1 MAKSASK
8 KKSASPDNSIVTNLA
23 ELLTERAK
31 NTGSLSSADI
41 LDCIEDSHISI
52 EQIEMLYDI
61 LDSRGIEITDFSEE
75 DAFLDDILKGEEN
88 PDDHEHDE
96 FEEALEEELA
106 QDSSVVNDSV
116 RVYLKDIG
124 KIELL
129 SAERELELAEKM
141 ANGDEIAKGEII
153 ESNLRLVVSIAKKYT
168 GRGMPFLDL
177 IQEGNIGLMKAV
189 EKFDYT
195 KGYKFSTYAT
205 WWIRQ
210 AITRSISVHGRTIP
224 LPVHIV
230 EKINKLRQ
238 ISRAAMQR
246 LGREPNDA
254 EIAQEMGCSV
264 EKVREIIKYAQ
275 DPISLE
281 ERVGKEE
288 DSVIGDFIPDANAP
302 DPEQIVSRTILR
314 EKIMEALDSL
324 TPRES
329 SVIKMRFGL
338 IDGRVRT
345 LEEVGEEFNITRERI
360 RQIEAKALRKLRH
373 PSRIKMFKE
382 FGGE

>member
-1 MAKSASK
+1 MTKSTSK
-8 KKSASPDNSIVTNLA
+8 KKSASPDNSIVNNLA
-23 ELLTERAK
+23 EILTERAK
-31 NTGSLSSADI
+31 ATGTLASADI
-41 LDCIEDSHISI
+41 LDAIEDSNISI
-52 EQIEMLYDI
+52 EQIELLYDT
-61 LDSRGIEITDFSEE
+61 LESRGIEITDFTDEE
-75 DAFLDDILKGEEN
+75 AFLDDILNSTEDADAPEGYEEGTDEEFT
-88 PDDHEHDE
+88 DDN
-96 FEEALEEELA
+96 A
-106 QDSSVVNDSV
+106 VVNDSV

-124 KIELL
+124 KIQLL
-129 SAERELELAEKM
+129 SATRELELAERM
-141 ANGDEIAKGEII
+141 AQGDEEAKAEII

-238 ISRAAMQR
+238 ISRAAMQK
-246 LGREPNDA
+246 LGREPNDY
-254 EIAQEMGCSV
+254 EIAEEMGCSV

-302 DPEQIVSRTILR
+302 DPEQIVSRKILR

-324 TPRES
+324 NPREA

-338 IDGRVRT
+338 IDGRIRT

>member
-1 MAKSASK
+1 MTKPTSNKKNTAPDNTIVNSLADTLTELAKSSGTL
-8 KKSASPDNSIVTNLA
+8 KST
-23 ELLTERAK
+23 
-31 NTGSLSSADI
+31 DI
-41 LDCIEDSHISI
+41 LNCLEDTNISI

-61 LDSRGIEITDFSEE
+61 LESRGIEITDFTGEE
-75 DAFLDDILKGEEN
+75 AFLDDLIDSEKNQSKDYTYDDDTSDKL
-88 PDDHEHDE
+88 PDDS
-96 FEEALEEELA
+96 AL
-106 QDSSVVNDSV
+106 VNDSV
-116 RVYLKDIG
+116 RVYIKDIG
-124 KIELL
+124 KIQLL
-129 SAERELELAEKM
+129 SAEKELELAEKM
-141 ANGDEIAKGEII
+141 SKGDQAAKAELI

-168 GRGMPFLDL
+168 GRGMPLLDL

-189 EKFDYT
+189 EKFDYS

-238 ISRAAMQR
+238 ISRTAMQK
-246 LGREPNDA
+246 LGREPTEA
-254 EIAQEMGCSV
+254 EIAEEMGCSI

-281 ERVGKEE
+281 ERIGKEE
-288 DSVIGDFIPDANAP
+288 DSVIGDFIPDMNAP
-302 DPEQIVSRTILR
+302 DPELIVSQTILK

-324 TPRES
+324 TPREA

>member
-1 MAKSASK
+1 MAKSASN
-8 KKSASPDNSIVTNLA
+8 KKSASPDNSIVNTLA
-23 ELLTERAK
+23 DTLTERAK
-31 NTGSLSSADI
+31 ATGSLSSSDVI
-41 LDCIEDSHISI
+41 DCIDDTGISI

-61 LDSRGIEITDFSEE
+61 LETRGVEISDFTDEETFLNEIIAEE
-75 DAFLDDILKGEEN
+75 DTEEEQELDDEYAEPESDYSI
-88 PDDHEHDE
+88 
-96 FEEALEEELA
+96 
-106 QDSSVVNDSV
+106 VNDSV

-124 KIELL
+124 KIKLL
-129 SAERELELAEKM
+129 SADRELELAEKM
-141 ANGDEIAKGEII
+141 ALGDEEAKAEII
-153 ESNLRLVVSIAKKYT
+153 ESNLRLVVSVAKKYT

-210 AITRSISVHGRTIP
+210 AITRSISIHGRTIP

-238 ISRAAMQR
+238 ISRNAMQR

-254 EIAQEMGCSV
+254 EIAEEMGCSV

-281 ERVGKEE
+281 DRVGKEE

-302 DPEQIVSRTILR
+302 DPEEIVSRTILH

-338 IDGRVRT
+338 IDGKIRT

-373 PSRIKMFKE
+373 PSRIKMFKDY
-382 FGGE
+382 GSGN

>member
-1 MAKSASK
+1 MTKPTSNKKNTAPDNTIVNSLADTLTELAKSSGTL
-8 KKSASPDNSIVTNLA
+8 KST
-23 ELLTERAK
+23 
-31 NTGSLSSADI
+31 DI
-41 LDCIEDSHISI
+41 LNCLEDTNISI

-61 LDSRGIEITDFSEE
+61 LEIRGIEITDFTGEE
-75 DAFLDDILKGEEN
+75 AFLDDLIDSEKN
-88 PDDHEHDE
+88 QSKDYTYDDDTSDKIPDDS
-96 FEEALEEELA
+96 AL
-106 QDSSVVNDSV
+106 VNDSV

-124 KIELL
+124 KIQLL
-129 SAERELELAEKM
+129 SAEKELELAEKM
-141 ANGDEIAKGEII
+141 SKGDQAAKAELI

-168 GRGMPFLDL
+168 GRGMPLLDL

-189 EKFDYT
+189 EKFDYS

-238 ISRAAMQR
+238 ISRTAMQK
-246 LGREPNDA
+246 LGREPTEA
-254 EIAQEMGCSV
+254 EIAEEMGCSI

-281 ERVGKEE
+281 ERIGKEE
-288 DSVIGDFIPDANAP
+288 DSVIGDFIPDLNAP
-302 DPEQIVSRTILR
+302 DPELIVSQTILK

-324 TPRES
+324 TPREA

>member
-23 ELLTERAK
+23 EILTERAK

-41 LDCIEDSHISI
+41 LDCIEDSHITI

-88 PDDHEHDE
+88 PDSHENDE
-96 FEEALEEELA
+96 FEQALEEELA
-106 QDSSVVNDSV
+106 QDSSVINDSV

-129 SAERELELAEKM
+129 SAEKELELAERM
-141 ANGDEIAKGEII
+141 ANGDEVAKAEII

-324 TPRES
+324 TPREA

>member
-1 MAKSASK
+1 MTKASSG
-8 KKSASPDNSIVTNLA
+8 KKSTSPENSIINTLA
-23 ELLTERAK
+23 DALTERAK
-31 NTGSLSSADI
+31 ATGSLSGSDI
-41 LDCIEDSHISI
+41 LDCIDDAHITI
-52 EQIEMLYDI
+52 EQIEALYDI
-61 LDSRGIEITDFSEE
+61 LESRGVEISDFTDEEALLNDIINEDEKEEKDEFDDEYSEAETDFS
-75 DAFLDDILKGEEN
+75 
-88 PDDHEHDE
+88 
-96 FEEALEEELA
+96 
-106 QDSSVVNDSV
+106 SVNDSV

-124 KIELL
+124 KIKLL
-129 SAERELELAEKM
+129 SADRELELAEKM
-141 ANGDEIAKGEII
+141 ANGDEEAKAEII
-153 ESNLRLVVSIAKKYT
+153 ESNLRLVVSVAKKYT

-210 AITRSISVHGRTIP
+210 AITRSISIHGRTIP

-238 ISRAAMQR
+238 ISRNAMQR

-254 EIAQEMGCSV
+254 EIAEEMGCSV

-281 ERVGKEE
+281 DRVGKEE

-302 DPEQIVSRTILR
+302 DPEEIVSQRILR

-338 IDGRVRT
+338 IDGKVRT
-345 LEEVGEEFNITRERI
+345 LEEVGEEFDITRERI

-373 PSRIKMFKE
+373 PSRIKMFKDY
-382 FGGE
+382 GTGN

>member
-1 MAKSASK
+1 MTKPTSNKKNTAPDNTIVNSLADTLTELAKSSGTL
-8 KKSASPDNSIVTNLA
+8 KST
-23 ELLTERAK
+23 
-31 NTGSLSSADI
+31 DI
-41 LDCIEDSHISI
+41 LNCLEDTNISI

-61 LDSRGIEITDFSEE
+61 LEIRGIEITDFTGEE
-75 DAFLDDILKGEEN
+75 AFLDDLIDSEKNQSKDYTYDDDTSDKL
-88 PDDHEHDE
+88 PDDS
-96 FEEALEEELA
+96 AL
-106 QDSSVVNDSV
+106 VNDSV

-124 KIELL
+124 KIQLL
-129 SAERELELAEKM
+129 SAEKELELAEKM
-141 ANGDEIAKGEII
+141 SKGDQAAKAELI

-168 GRGMPFLDL
+168 GRGMPLLDL

-189 EKFDYT
+189 EKFDYS

-238 ISRAAMQR
+238 ISRTAMQK
-246 LGREPNDA
+246 LGREPTEA
-254 EIAQEMGCSV
+254 EIAEEIGCSI

-281 ERVGKEE
+281 ERIGKEE
-288 DSVIGDFIPDANAP
+288 DSVIGDFIPDLNAP
-302 DPEQIVSRTILR
+302 DPELIVSQTILK

-324 TPRES
+324 TPREA

>member
-1 MAKSASK
+1 MTKPTSK
-8 KKSASPDNSIVTNLA
+8 KKSASPDNSIVNNLA
-23 ELLTERAK
+23 EILTERAK
-31 NTGSLSSADI
+31 ATGTLASADI
-41 LDCIEDSHISI
+41 LDTIEDSNISI
-52 EQIEMLYDI
+52 EQIELLYDT
-61 LDSRGIEITDFSEE
+61 LESRGIEITDFTDEEAFLEDILNTAEDADAPEGYEE
-75 DAFLDDILKGEEN
+75 DIDEEFTDD
-88 PDDHEHDE
+88 
-96 FEEALEEELA
+96 AA
-106 QDSSVVNDSV
+106 VVNDSV

-129 SAERELELAEKM
+129 SAARELELAERM
-141 ANGDEIAKGEII
+141 AQGDEEAKAEII

-238 ISRAAMQR
+238 ISRAAMQK
-246 LGREPNDA
+246 LGREPNDY
-254 EIAQEMGCSV
+254 EIAEEMGCSV

-302 DPEQIVSRTILR
+302 DPEQIVSRKILR

-324 TPRES
+324 NPREA

-338 IDGRVRT
+338 IDGRIRT

>member
-23 ELLTERAK
+23 EILTERAK
-31 NTGSLSSADI
+31 NSGSLSSADI
-41 LDCIEDSHISI
+41 LDCIEDSHITI
-52 EQIEMLYDI
+52 DQIEMLYDI

-88 PDDHEHDE
+88 PDSHENDE
-96 FEEALEEELA
+96 FEQALEEELSS
-106 QDSSVVNDSV
+106 DSSVVNDSV

-129 SAERELELAEKM
+129 SAEKELELAEKM
-141 ANGDEIAKGEII
+141 ASGDEAAKSEII

-324 TPRES
+324 TPREA

>member
-1 MAKSASK
+1 MAKQASK
-8 KKSASPDNSIVTNLA
+8 KKSASPDNTIVNQLA

-31 NTGSLSSADI
+31 NTLTLSSADI
-41 LDCIEDSHISI
+41 LDCIEDSHITI
-52 EQIEMLYDI
+52 EQIELLYDT
-61 LDSRGIEITDFSEE
+61 LESRGIEITDFSEE

-88 PDDHEHDE
+88 PDPDENDE
-96 FEEALEEELA
+96 FEAALEEELA

-129 SAERELELAEKM
+129 SAEREFVLAERM
-141 ANGDEIAKGEII
+141 AQGDEAAKSEII

-254 EIAQEMGCSV
+254 EIAQEMGCTV

-324 TPRES
+324 TPREA

-382 FGGE
+382 FGSE

>member
-1 MAKSASK
+1 MTKPTSNKKNTAPDNTIVNSLADTLTELAKSSGTL
-8 KKSASPDNSIVTNLA
+8 KST
-23 ELLTERAK
+23 
-31 NTGSLSSADI
+31 DI
-41 LDCIEDSHISI
+41 LNCLEDTNISI

-61 LDSRGIEITDFSEE
+61 LESRGIEITDFTGEE
-75 DAFLDDILKGEEN
+75 AFLDDLIDSEKNQSKDYTYDDDTSDKL
-88 PDDHEHDE
+88 PDDS
-96 FEEALEEELA
+96 AL
-106 QDSSVVNDSV
+106 VNDSV

-124 KIELL
+124 KIQLL
-129 SAERELELAEKM
+129 SAEKELELAEKM
-141 ANGDEIAKGEII
+141 SKGDQAAKAELI

-168 GRGMPFLDL
+168 GRGMPLLDL

-189 EKFDYT
+189 EKFDYS

-238 ISRAAMQR
+238 ISRTAMQK
-246 LGREPNDA
+246 LGREPTEA
-254 EIAQEMGCSV
+254 EIAEEMGCSI

-281 ERVGKEE
+281 ERIGKEE
-288 DSVIGDFIPDANAP
+288 DSVIGDFIPDMNAP
-302 DPEQIVSRTILR
+302 DPELIVSQTILK

-324 TPRES
+324 TPREA

>member
-1 MAKSASK
+1 MTKPTSNKKNTAPDNTIVNSLADTLTELAKSSGTL
-8 KKSASPDNSIVTNLA
+8 KST
-23 ELLTERAK
+23 
-31 NTGSLSSADI
+31 DI
-41 LDCIEDSHISI
+41 LNCLEDTNISI

-61 LDSRGIEITDFSEE
+61 LEIRGIEITDFTGEE
-75 DAFLDDILKGEEN
+75 AFLDDLIDSEKNQSKDYTYDDDTSDKL
-88 PDDHEHDE
+88 PDDS
-96 FEEALEEELA
+96 AL
-106 QDSSVVNDSV
+106 VNDSV

-124 KIELL
+124 KIQLL
-129 SAERELELAEKM
+129 SAEKELELAEKM
-141 ANGDEIAKGEII
+141 SKGDQAAKAELI

-168 GRGMPFLDL
+168 GRGMPLLDL

-189 EKFDYT
+189 EKFDYS

-238 ISRAAMQR
+238 ISRTAMQK
-246 LGREPNDA
+246 LGREPTEA
-254 EIAQEMGCSV
+254 EIAEEMGCSID
-264 EKVREIIKYAQ
+264 KVREIIKYAQ

-281 ERVGKEE
+281 ERIGKEE
-288 DSVIGDFIPDANAP
+288 DSVIGDFIPDLNAP
-302 DPEQIVSRTILR
+302 DPELIVSQTILK

-324 TPRES
+324 TPREA

>member
-1 MAKSASK
+1 MTKPTSNKKNTAPDNTIVNSLADTLTELAKSSGTL
-8 KKSASPDNSIVTNLA
+8 KST
-23 ELLTERAK
+23 
-31 NTGSLSSADI
+31 DI
-41 LDCIEDSHISI
+41 LNCLEDTNISI

-61 LDSRGIEITDFSEE
+61 LESRGIEITDFTGEE
-75 DAFLDDILKGEEN
+75 AFLDDLIDSEKNQSKDYTYDDDTSDKL
-88 PDDHEHDE
+88 PDDS
-96 FEEALEEELA
+96 AL
-106 QDSSVVNDSV
+106 VNDSV

-124 KIELL
+124 KIQLL
-129 SAERELELAEKM
+129 SAEKELELAEKM
-141 ANGDEIAKGEII
+141 SKGDQAAKAELI

-168 GRGMPFLDL
+168 GRGMPLLDL

-189 EKFDYT
+189 EKFDYS

-238 ISRAAMQR
+238 ISRTAMQK
-246 LGREPNDA
+246 LGREPTEA
-254 EIAQEMGCSV
+254 EIAEEMGCSI

-281 ERVGKEE
+281 ERIGKEE
-288 DSVIGDFIPDANAP
+288 DSVIGDFIPDLNAP
-302 DPEQIVSRTILR
+302 DPELIVSQTILK

-324 TPRES
+324 TPREA

>member
-1 MAKSASK
+1 MTKTKSK
-8 KKSASPDNSIVTNLA
+8 KKSASPDNSIVKTLA
-23 ELLTERAK
+23 DVLIERAK
-31 NTGSLSSADI
+31 KTGTLASSDI
-41 LDCIEDSHISI
+41 LECIENSNVSI
-52 EQIEMLYDI
+52 EQIEMLYDM
-61 LDSRGIEITDFSEE
+61 LDAQGIEITDFTEE
-75 DAFLDDILKGEEN
+75 EAFLD
-88 PDDHEHDE
+88 
-96 FEEALEEELA
+96 EALAEDKNDSASSEESEYNETEG
-106 QDSSVVNDSV
+106 DSSVVNDSV

-124 KIELL
+124 KISLL
-129 SAERELELAEKM
+129 GAERELELAKKM
-141 ANGDEIAKGEII
+141 AEGDEAAKSEII
-153 ESNLRLVVSIAKKYT
+153 QSNLRLVVSVAKKYT

-210 AITRSISVHGRTIP
+210 AITRSISIHGRTIP

-238 ISRAAMQR
+238 ISRASLQR
-246 LGREPNDA
+246 LGREPTDA
-254 EIAQEMGCSV
+254 EIAKEMGCSI

-288 DSVIGDFIPDANAP
+288 DSVIGDFIPDVNAP
-302 DPEQIVSRTILR
+302 DPEEIVARTMLH
-314 EKIMEALDSL
+314 EKIMKQLEKL
-324 TPRES
+324 TPREA
-329 SVIKMRFGL
+329 SVIILRYGL

-360 RQIEAKALRKLRH
+360 RQIEAKAIRKLRQ
-373 PSRIKMFKE
+373 PANIKTFKDY
-382 FGGE
+382 GNGD

>member
-1 MAKSASK
+1 MTKPTSNKKNTAPDNTIVNSLADTLTELAKSSGTL
-8 KKSASPDNSIVTNLA
+8 KST
-23 ELLTERAK
+23 
-31 NTGSLSSADI
+31 DI
-41 LDCIEDSHISI
+41 LNCLEDTNISI

-61 LDSRGIEITDFSEE
+61 LESRGIEITDFTGEE
-75 DAFLDDILKGEEN
+75 AFLDDLIDSEKNQSKDYTYDDDTSDKL
-88 PDDHEHDE
+88 PDDS
-96 FEEALEEELA
+96 AL
-106 QDSSVVNDSV
+106 VNDSV

-124 KIELL
+124 KIQLL
-129 SAERELELAEKM
+129 SAEKELELAEKM
-141 ANGDEIAKGEII
+141 SKGDQAAKAELI

-168 GRGMPFLDL
+168 GRGMPLLDL

-189 EKFDYT
+189 EKFDYS

-238 ISRAAMQR
+238 ISRTAMQK
-246 LGREPNDA
+246 LGREPTEA
-254 EIAQEMGCSV
+254 EIAEEMGCSID
-264 EKVREIIKYAQ
+264 KVREIIKYAQ

-281 ERVGKEE
+281 ERIGKEE
-288 DSVIGDFIPDANAP
+288 DSVIGDFIPDLNAP
-302 DPEQIVSRTILR
+302 DPELIVSQTILK

-324 TPRES
+324 TPREA

>member
-1 MAKSASK
+1 MTKPTSNKKNTAPDNTIVNSLADTLTELAKSSGTL
-8 KKSASPDNSIVTNLA
+8 KST
-23 ELLTERAK
+23 
-31 NTGSLSSADI
+31 DI
-41 LDCIEDSHISI
+41 LNCLEDTNISI

-61 LDSRGIEITDFSEE
+61 LEIRGIEITDFTGEE
-75 DAFLDDILKGEEN
+75 AFLDDLIDSEKNQSKDYTYDDDTSDKL
-88 PDDHEHDE
+88 PDDS
-96 FEEALEEELA
+96 AL
-106 QDSSVVNDSV
+106 VNDSV

-124 KIELL
+124 KIQLL
-129 SAERELELAEKM
+129 SAEKELELAEKM
-141 ANGDEIAKGEII
+141 SKGDQAAKAELI

-168 GRGMPFLDL
+168 GRGMPLLDL

-189 EKFDYT
+189 EKFDYS

-238 ISRAAMQR
+238 ISRTAMQK
-246 LGREPNDA
+246 LGREPTEA
-254 EIAQEMGCSV
+254 EIAEEMGCSI

-281 ERVGKEE
+281 ERIGKEE
-288 DSVIGDFIPDANAP
+288 DSVIGDFIPDLNAP
-302 DPEQIVSRTILR
+302 DPELIVSQTILK

-324 TPRES
+324 TPREA

>member
-1 MAKSASK
+1 MAKQASK
-8 KKSASPDNSIVTNLA
+8 KKSASPDNTIVNQLA

-31 NTGSLSSADI
+31 NTLTLSSADI
-41 LDCIEDSHISI
+41 LDCIEDSHITI
-52 EQIEMLYDI
+52 EQIELLYDT
-61 LDSRGIEITDFSEE
+61 LESRGIEITDFSEE
-75 DAFLDDILKGEEN
+75 DAFLDDILKAEEN
-88 PDDHEHDE
+88 PDPAENDE
-96 FEEALEEELA
+96 FEAALEEELA

-129 SAERELELAEKM
+129 SAEREFVLAEKM
-141 ANGDEIAKGEII
+141 AQGDEAAKSEII

-324 TPRES
+324 TPREA

-382 FGGE
+382 FGSE

>member
-8 KKSASPDNSIVTNLA
+8 KKSASPDNSIVTTLA
-23 ELLTERAK
+23 EILTERAK
-31 NTGSLSSADI
+31 GTGTLASADI
-41 LDCIEDSHISI
+41 LDCIEDSNITI
-52 EQIEMLYDI
+52 EQIEMLYDT
-61 LDSRGIEITDFSEE
+61 LESKGIEITDFTEE
-75 DAFLDDILKGEEN
+75 EAFLDEVLSTEQSDDSSEN
-88 PDDHEHDE
+88 
-96 FEEALEEELA
+96 FEETNEDELA
-106 QDSSVVNDSV
+106 GDNTVVNDSV

-124 KIELL
+124 KIQLL
-129 SAERELELAEKM
+129 SAEREFELAERM
-141 ANGDEIAKGEII
+141 ANGDEYAKAEII

-238 ISRAAMQR
+238 ISRTAMQR
-246 LGREPNDA
+246 LGREPNDY
-254 EIAQEMGCSV
+254 EIAEEMGCSV

-302 DPEQIVSRTILR
+302 DPEQIVSRKILR

-324 TPRES
+324 NPREA

-338 IDGRVRT
+338 IDGRIRT

>member
-1 MAKSASK
+1 MTKPTSNKKNTAPDNTIVNSLADTLTELAKSSGTL
-8 KKSASPDNSIVTNLA
+8 KST
-23 ELLTERAK
+23 
-31 NTGSLSSADI
+31 DI
-41 LDCIEDSHISI
+41 LNCLEDTNISI

-61 LDSRGIEITDFSEE
+61 LEIRGIEITDFTGEE
-75 DAFLDDILKGEEN
+75 AFLDDLIDSEKNQSKDYTYDDDTSDKL
-88 PDDHEHDE
+88 PDDS
-96 FEEALEEELA
+96 AL
-106 QDSSVVNDSV
+106 VNDSV

-124 KIELL
+124 KIQLL
-129 SAERELELAEKM
+129 SAEKELELAEKM
-141 ANGDEIAKGEII
+141 SKGDQAAKAELI

-168 GRGMPFLDL
+168 GRGMPLLDL

-189 EKFDYT
+189 EKFDYS

-238 ISRAAMQR
+238 ISRTAMQK
-246 LGREPNDA
+246 LGREPTEA
-254 EIAQEMGCSV
+254 EIAEEMGCSI

-281 ERVGKEE
+281 ERIGKEE
-288 DSVIGDFIPDANAP
+288 DSVIGDFIPDMNAP
-302 DPEQIVSRTILR
+302 DPELIVSQTILK

-324 TPRES
+324 TPREA

>member
-1 MAKSASK
+1 
-8 KKSASPDNSIVTNLA
+8 
-23 ELLTERAK
+23 
-31 NTGSLSSADI
+31 
-41 LDCIEDSHISI
+41 
-52 EQIEMLYDI
+52 
-61 LDSRGIEITDFSEE
+61 
-75 DAFLDDILKGEEN
+75 
-88 PDDHEHDE
+88 
-96 FEEALEEELA
+96 
-106 QDSSVVNDSV
+106 
-116 RVYLKDIG
+116 
-124 KIELL
+124 
-129 SAERELELAEKM
+129 
-141 ANGDEIAKGEII
+141 
-153 ESNLRLVVSIAKKYT
+153 
-168 GRGMPFLDL
+168 
-177 IQEGNIGLMKAV
+177 
-189 EKFDYT
+189 
-195 KGYKFSTYAT
+195 
-205 WWIRQ
+205 
-210 AITRSISVHGRTIP
+210 
-224 LPVHIV
+224 
-230 EKINKLRQ
+230 
-238 ISRAAMQR
+238 MQR
-246 LGREPNDA
+246 LGREPNDY
-254 EIAQEMGCSV
+254 EIAEEMGCSV

>member
-1 MAKSASK
+1 MTKPTSK
-8 KKSASPDNSIVTNLA
+8 KKSASPDNTIVTTLA
-23 ELLTERAK
+23 EILTERAK
-31 NTGSLSSADI
+31 ATGTLASADI
-41 LDCIEDSHISI
+41 LDCIEDSNISI
-52 EQIEMLYDI
+52 EQIEMLYDT
-61 LDSRGIEITDFSEE
+61 LESKGIEITDFTEE
-75 DAFLDDILKGEEN
+75 EAFLDDILN
-88 PDDHEHDE
+88 SP
-96 FEEALEEELA
+96 EEEED
-106 QDSSVVNDSV
+106 QNEFDDPIDEEFSVDSVVNDSV

-124 KIELL
+124 KIQLL
-129 SAERELELAEKM
+129 SAERELELAEQM
-141 ANGDEIAKGEII
+141 AAGVESAKAEII

-246 LGREPNDA
+246 LGREPNDH
-254 EIAQEMGCSV
+254 EIAEEMGCSV

-281 ERVGKEE
+281 ERIGKEE

-302 DPEQIVSRTILR
+302 DPEQIVSQRILR

-324 TPRES
+324 NPREA

-338 IDGRVRT
+338 IDGRIRT